1 MKNSNLGEREN
12 FSSSLGSLLVLAGSA
27 VGLGNI
33 WRFPYMLGEY
43 GGGAFIFVY
52 LACMVLVSLP
62 ILLVEIAL
70 GRRSQKTAYGTLGAL
85 DTKGSVWKRFGF
97 LFVLIPTITVSYY
110 SVIGGWTVKYFVDS
124 CAMKFT
130 PEASAADITGIFG
143 TFVSSTWSPLIY
155 HAVFMLVVCLIIA
168 LGVQKG
174 IEKFSKVMMPVLF
187 VIMVLLAIR
196 SMTIPAQEGVS
207 QTARDGIRYLF
218 TPDFSKVDGKMFVAA
233 LGQAFFSLSIGMGI
247 MMTYGSYLS
256 KKENLLK
263 KSVYTSASDLV
274 FALIA
279 GCAVIPA
286 MFAYGMYSNPE
297 MPVKG
302 PGLVYQTLPVVFSQ
316 MPLGSVVA
324 ILFFFAVIL
333 AALTSAMSLFEVP
346 VSYLIESK
354 KMPRPIACIIVFVLT
369 YTVGLFCSLSFGPL
383 SDLKIGGM
391 ILFDG
396 CDFLTANYLMPLAGL
411 IAVLFAGWK
420 MKKSDLMDEITNG
433 SKLTGTKK
441 ALPIVYFLIRYVA
454 PIGVLAIFIAS
465 FIS

>member
-1 MKNSNLGEREN
+1 MKNSGEREN

-52 LACMVLVSLP
+52 LLCMVLVSLP
-62 ILLVEIAL
+62 ILLVEISL
-70 GRRSQKTAYGTLGAL
+70 GRRSQKTAYGSLGAL
-85 DTKGSVWKRFGF
+85 DKGGKVWKRFGF

-124 CAMKFT
+124 CSMKFV
-130 PEASAADITGIFG
+130 PEASALDITGMFG

-155 HAVFMLVVCLIIA
+155 HGIFMLVVCLIIA

-187 VIMVLLAIR
+187 VIMVLLAVR
-196 SMTIPAQEGVS
+196 SMTVPAQEGIS
-207 QTARDGIRYLF
+207 ETARDGIRYLF
-218 TPDFSKVDGKMFVAA
+218 TPDFSKINGSMFAAA

-247 MMTYGSYLS
+247 MLTYGSYLNRS
-256 KKENLLK
+256 ENLFK

-274 FALIA
+274 FAIIA

-286 MFAYGMYSNPE
+286 MFAYGMYSNPD

-316 MPLGSVVA
+316 MPLGSLVA

-354 KMPRPIACIIVFVLT
+354 KMSRPAACAIVFVLT
-369 YTVGLFCSLSFGPL
+369 YSVGLLCSLSFGVL
-383 SDLKIGGM
+383 SGVTVADM
-391 ILFDG
+391 CLFDG
-396 CDFLTANYLMPLAGL
+396 LDFLTANYLMPLAGL
-411 IAVLFAGWK
+411 VVVLFAGWR
-420 MKKSDLMDEITNG
+420 MKKSDLMEEITNG
-433 SKLTGTKK
+433 GELKGVKK
-441 ALPIVYFLIRYVA
+441 AFPVIYFLVRYVA
-454 PIGVLAIFIAS
+454 PIGVAAIFIAS
-465 FIS
+465 FI